1 MRATRD
7 TLPRCATLRY
17 QPHQAAGAACAQSD
31 RTAIDR
37 GARDEKSTVSIT
49 ADARRVPG
57 IGTARFLRDGARL
70 HGGLRPQELP
80 DCPVTEPD
88 REGLWA
94 EQLHSRQLPC
104 PGLLRD

>member
-1 MRATRD
+1 MRAARHA
-7 TLPRCATLRY
+7 LPRSAALRY
-17 QPHQAAGAACAQSD
+17 QPHEAAGAACAQSD

-37 GARDEKSTVSIT
+37 GARDEKSTASIA

-57 IGTARFLRDGARL
+57 VGAARFLRDRPRL
-70 HGGLRPQELP
+70 YGGLRPQELP

-94 EQLHSRQLPC
+94 EQLHSR
-104 PGLLRD
+104 